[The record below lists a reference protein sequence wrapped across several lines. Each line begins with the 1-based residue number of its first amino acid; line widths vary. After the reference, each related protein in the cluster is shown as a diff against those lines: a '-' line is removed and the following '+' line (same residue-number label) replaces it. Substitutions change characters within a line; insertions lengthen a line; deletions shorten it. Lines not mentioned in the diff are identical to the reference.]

1 MEIRGTALKSLPA
14 GYILPMIS
22 RNIEKAFTKI
32 VDEDLIEVYRS
43 TLGIPTISEG
53 KFLNE
58 DY

>member
-1 MEIRGTALKSLPA
+1 
-14 GYILPMIS
+14 MIS